1 MSLMNFIKSSL
12 TSADTK
18 KETKTMAKPMLTEK
32 MLADVRAQ
40 VRSRPFAG
48 KGIFTIEQLE
58 NDAIIGLWNECAQ
71 AEKEALTLTNSVPTP
86 PAAPAKAAG

>member
-12 TSADTK
+12 TSTETK
-18 KETKTMAKPMLTEK
+18 KETTTMAKPMLTEK
-32 MLADVRAQ
+32 MLADVRSQ

-71 AEKEALTLTNSVPTP
+71 AEKEALTLTNPAPTQ
-86 PAAPAKAAG
+86 PATKAS